1 MKKSQFSNFHSTIL
15 FLSRVTISQHNKLCQ
30 DYYTTLITGNIVAE
44 FRDYQWKHIADLRQP
59 RSRHSSIA
67 FGSQTII
74 IGGEHEFSLDDNDF
88 SDGEDISTEVWD
100 CETGIS
106 RTIEPTLPV
115 SARAYTGSAIG
126 ISLYFV
132 DNNFCRSSDSTY
144 DPWGSNSWG

>member
-1 MKKSQFSNFHSTIL
+1 M
-15 FLSRVTISQHNKLCQ
+15 
-30 DYYTTLITGNIVAE
+30 ITGNIVAE

-100 CETGIS
+100 FETGIS

-132 DNNFCRSSDSTY
+132 DNNFCRSSNSGGDSTY

>member
-15 FLSRVTISQHNKLCQ
+15 FLSRVTISQHNYFCQ

-67 FGSQTII
+67 LGSQTII
-74 IGGEHEFSLDDNDF
+74 IGGEHGFSNN
-88 SDGEDISTEVWD
+88 GEDISTEVWD
-100 CETGIS
+100 FENGMS
-106 RTIEPTLPV
+106 RTMEP
-115 SARAYTGSAIG
+115 SFQIYADASIG

-132 DNNFCRSSDSTY
+132 DNNFCGSSDSTH
-144 DPWGSNSWG
+144 DPWGSTWGLTSLG